1 MSVFLGIKLC
11 VLQKIPYFCTHQNK
25 KTMATTKKLIPG
37 RDALQRYLDEIGDA
51 PLMTDAEEQ
60 ALAVRIAAGDK
71 QAANQLATANL
82 RYVVTIARQYLPT
95 LTPTQTLTADD
106 LVSEGNIGLMKAAAK
121 FDASHGKRFV
131 TFAAPFI
138 RQCIEEAI
146 ARADKQNPTLST
158 DESLPIGSNNNF
170 TLLNVLED
178 KDAPQADAHLV
189 QASL

>member
-95 LTPTQTLTADD
+95 LTPTHEGCRQVRRLPRQALRHLCRPLHPSMHRGGHRTCRQTEPYPIHRRIATHWQQQQLHPA
-106 LVSEGNIGLMKAAAK
+106 ERAG
-121 FDASHGKRFV
+121 
-131 TFAAPFI
+131 
-138 RQCIEEAI
+138 RQG
-146 ARADKQNPTLST
+146 RAT
-158 DESLPIGSNNNF
+158 G
-170 TLLNVLED
+170 
-178 KDAPQADAHLV
+178 
-189 QASL
+189 